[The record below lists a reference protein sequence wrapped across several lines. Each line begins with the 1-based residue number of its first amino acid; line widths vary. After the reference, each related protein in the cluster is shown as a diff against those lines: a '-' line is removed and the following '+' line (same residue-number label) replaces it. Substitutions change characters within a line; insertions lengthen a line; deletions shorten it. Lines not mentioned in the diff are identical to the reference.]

1 MSNELAANEIYF
13 DVEYT
18 PSTIKIKNEDV
29 LKSLIGEIVKKYT
42 PLVFNETNIPE
53 AKKTRVE
60 LNKYKG
66 MLDDQRKNVKREYN
80 KPLKEFED
88 KIKGYINQIN
98 EISDGI
104 KIGLD
109 EHESKQ
115 IAIRES
121 KIFDLIGEMLES
133 HGLENSDLKKLE
145 MDKSWLTQ
153 TAFTKNGEP
162 TKKTVEAVHGKLAY
176 LGLMKQKTIEAKQ
189 SVREFAEISGLE
201 PYAWE
206 NLIDQGYQTS
216 DVIEKI
222 KQALEQKK
230 IDEEKKERQRIAN
243 EEYNTAM
250 AKLEKEQQEMIDD
263 KVIDVETGEIKQEI
277 PQLISTTLE
286 LTGTFE
292 SLLKLKEFMNA
303 NNISYRKVG
312 N

>member
-1 MSNELAANEIYF
+1 MSNELAVNEIHF
-13 DVEYT
+13 DVDYT
-18 PSTIKIKNEDV
+18 PSTIKIKNEDM
-29 LKSLIGEIVKKYT
+29 LKSLVDEIVKKYT
-42 PLVFNETNIPE
+42 PLIFNESNIPE
-53 AKKTRVE
+53 AKKTRAE

-66 MLDDQRKNVKREYN
+66 MLDDQRKKVKREYN
-80 KPLKEFED
+80 EPLEEFES
-88 KIKGYINQIN
+88 KIKEYVSRIN
-98 EISDGI
+98 EISDEI
-104 KIGLD
+104 KTGLD
-109 EHESKQ
+109 EYESKQ

-121 KIFDLIGEMLES
+121 KIFSLIEEMLES
-133 HGLENSDLKKLE
+133 HNLENSDLKKLE
-145 MDKSWLTQ
+145 MEKSWLTQ

-162 TKKTVEAVHGKLAY
+162 TKKTIEAVHGKLAY
-176 LGLMKQKTIEAKQ
+176 LGLMKQKNIEAKQ
-189 SVREFAEISGLE
+189 SVREFAEISGLQ

-206 NLIDQGYQTS
+206 NLIDQGYQTNE
-216 DVIEKI
+216 VIEKI

-250 AKLEKEQQEMIDD
+250 ITLEKEQQEMIDN
-263 KVIDVETGEIKQEI
+263 KVIDVETGEIKQEL

-286 LTGTFE
+286 LTGTFK